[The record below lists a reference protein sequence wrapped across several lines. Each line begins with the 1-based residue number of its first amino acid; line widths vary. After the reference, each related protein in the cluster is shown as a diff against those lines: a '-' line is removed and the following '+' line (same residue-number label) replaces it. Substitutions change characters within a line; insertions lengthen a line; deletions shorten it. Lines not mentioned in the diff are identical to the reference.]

1 MMTMQAIPPASDR
14 STGKSRILQDLARY
28 SIFKCSGIS
37 ISAFVYRGLKNYL
50 SNETNFSKI
59 EAWTLF

>member
-1 MMTMQAIPPASDR
+1 MMTIQAIPPASDR

-28 SIFKCSGIS
+28 SIFESSGIS
-37 ISAFVYRGLKNYL
+37 ISAFVYRGLKKYL

-59 EAWTLF
+59 EACTLF